1 MITKHLEKYNIILG
15 SASKRRKT
23 LLKSLGINFSVMIS
37 NEEESYI
44 ENFKKNKIAEFIA
57 EQKSKKL
64 EKKLENDYMLITADT
79 IVCHQGNILHKPNS
93 KEEALKTLQ
102 KISGNNHDVITG
114 VCIKSRNKKIIFS
127 CKTEVFFYKLSNESI
142 NFYLENYH
150 PYDKAG
156 SYGIQEWIG
165 MIGIKKIIGSYNNV
179 VGLPTAKLYQKLKT
193 FI

>member
-1 MITKHLEKYNIILG
+1 MINKQLEKYNIILG

-23 LLKSLGINFSVMIS
+23 LLESLGLKFSVMIS
-37 NEEESYI
+37 NEDESYI
-44 ENFKKNKIAEFIA
+44 ENLKKDKIAEFIA
-57 EQKSKKL
+57 EQKSKKI
-64 EKKLENDYMLITADT
+64 EKKLESDYILITADT
-79 IVCHQGNILHKPNS
+79 IVCHQGNILHKPNN

-114 VCIKSRNKKIIFS
+114 VCIKSKSKKIIFS

-142 NFYLENYH
+142 NFYIENYH

-165 MIGIKKIIGSYNNV
+165 IIGIEKIIGSYNNV
-179 VGLPTAKLYQKLKT
+179 VGLPTAKLYQNLKS

>member
-1 MITKHLEKYNIILG
+1 MINKQLEKYNIILG

-23 LLKSLGINFSVMIS
+23 LLESLGLNFSVIIS
-37 NEEESYI
+37 NENESYI
-44 ENFKKNKIAEFIA
+44 ENLKKDKIAEFIA
-57 EQKSKKL
+57 EQKSKKI
-64 EKKLENDYMLITADT
+64 EKKLESDYILITADT
-79 IVCHQGNILHKPNS
+79 IVCHKGNILHKPNS

-142 NFYLENYH
+142 NYYLENYY

-165 MIGIKKIIGSYNNV
+165 MIGIEKIIGSYNNV
-179 VGLPTAKLYQKLKT
+179 VGLPTSKLYQNLKS